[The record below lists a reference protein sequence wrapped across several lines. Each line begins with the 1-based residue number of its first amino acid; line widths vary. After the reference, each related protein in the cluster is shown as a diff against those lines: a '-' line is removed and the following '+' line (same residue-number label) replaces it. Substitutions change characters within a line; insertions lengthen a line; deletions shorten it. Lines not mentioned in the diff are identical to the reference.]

1 MPWAVEGLAGLV
13 RIPSIATDGRRRARA
28 VDRKGGGGP
37 TSSSSPAGVLLGPTP
52 VRMIRASL
60 RELLEG
66 TPGAEV
72 VEPIDAAVQELR
84 RRHGLLTTAG
94 QSAMPTGSGASW
106 PPTSAAPGRC
116 YGSTSSCTRILRGT
130 PRH

>member
-28 VDRKGGGGP
+28 VDRKGGGVP
-37 TSSSSPAGVLLGPTP
+37 QLLVASRLLLGPTP